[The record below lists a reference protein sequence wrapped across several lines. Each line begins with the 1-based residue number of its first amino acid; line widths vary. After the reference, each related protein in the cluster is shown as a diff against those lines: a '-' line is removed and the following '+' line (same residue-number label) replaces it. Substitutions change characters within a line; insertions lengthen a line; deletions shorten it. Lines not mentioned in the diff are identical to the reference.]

1 MLKDKVIDE
10 IISRLIPL
18 RTLYKE
24 EIDTITNDLIN
35 DKFQS
40 LYAFIDKYYQD
51 EFYSEYFQ
59 LFLEALNKNGQIPS
73 DILKGINFENQ
84 KHNSLETT
92 KPSNLNLP
100 NYIQETTL
108 DFNNLALIGFRPIN
122 LKIKNWLRLKEN
134 LKDEND
140 TFTEQEIPSLE
151 LPKEEE
157 IEDEYL
163 SLEETDFQKLK
174 KSIINAQLNYLNNA
188 PAFILD
194 LEKKEAVD
202 IYKALINLSNVSYIH
217 HCISKLS
224 SNTLDRLLQFM
235 EERLKNTPSQI
246 DLFIE
251 KAIKLHL
258 NPPKRM
264 Q

>member
-59 LFLEALNKNGQIPS
+59 LFLKALNKNGQIPS

-84 KHNSLETT
+84 KNNSLETL

-122 LKIKNWLRLKEN
+122 LKIKN
-134 LKDEND
+134 
-140 TFTEQEIPSLE
+140 
-151 LPKEEE
+151 
-157 IEDEYL
+157 
-163 SLEETDFQKLK
+163 
-174 KSIINAQLNYLNNA
+174 
-188 PAFILD
+188 
-194 LEKKEAVD
+194 
-202 IYKALINLSNVSYIH
+202 
-217 HCISKLS
+217 
-224 SNTLDRLLQFM
+224 
-235 EERLKNTPSQI
+235 
-246 DLFIE
+246 
-251 KAIKLHL
+251 
-258 NPPKRM
+258 
-264 Q
+264 

>member
-1 MLKDKVIDE
+1 M
-10 IISRLIPL
+10 
-18 RTLYKE
+18 
-24 EIDTITNDLIN
+24 
-35 DKFQS
+35 
-40 LYAFIDKYYQD
+40 
-51 EFYSEYFQ
+51 
-59 LFLEALNKNGQIPS
+59 
-73 DILKGINFENQ
+73 GINFENQ
-84 KHNSLETT
+84 KNNSLETP

-174 KSIINAQLNYLNNA
+174 KSIINAQLNYLNNVQLL
-188 PAFILD
+188 FLD
-194 LEKKEAVD
+194 LEKK
-202 IYKALINLSNVSYIH
+202 KQLI
-217 HCISKLS
+217 
-224 SNTLDRLLQFM
+224 F
-235 EERLKNTPSQI
+235 
-246 DLFIE
+246 
-251 KAIKLHL
+251 IKL
-258 NPPKRM
+258 
-264 Q
+264 

>member
-1 MLKDKVIDE
+1 MLKERIIDE

-35 DKFQS
+35 DNFQS
-40 LYAFIDKYYQD
+40 LYNFIDKYYQNELFSD
-51 EFYSEYFQ
+51 YFQ
-59 LFLEALNKNGQIPS
+59 IFLEALNKNKQIPS
-73 DILKGINFENQ
+73 DILKEINFVNQ
-84 KHNSLETT
+84 KNNSLVTP
-92 KPSNLNLP
+92 KSSNLNLP
-100 NYIQETTL
+100 NYVQEITF
-108 DFNNLALIGFRPIN
+108 DFNNLILIGFRPIN

-140 TFTEQEIPSLE
+140 TFTNQEIPSLE
-151 LPKEEE
+151 LPKEE

-174 KSIINAQLNYLNNA
+174 RSIINAQLNYLNNA

-194 LEKKEAVD
+194 LEKKEADD

-224 SNTLDRLLQFM
+224 NNTLDRLLQFM
-235 EERLKNTPSQI
+235 QERLKNNPSQI

-258 NPPKRM
+258 NSPKKM

>member
-1 MLKDKVIDE
+1 MLKDKIIDE

-51 EFYSEYFQ
+51 EFFSEYFQ
-59 LFLEALNKNGQIPS
+59 IYLETLNKNKQIATE
-73 DILKGINFENQ
+73 ILKGINLENQ
-84 KHNSLETT
+84 KNNSLETP

-108 DFNNLALIGFRPIN
+108 DFNNLALIGVRPIN

-140 TFTEQEIPSLE
+140 AFTNQEIPSE
-151 LPKEEE
+151 LPKQEE

-188 PAFILD
+188 PAFILN

>member
-1 MLKDKVIDE
+1 MLKDRIIDE

-51 EFYSEYFQ
+51 EFFSEYFQ
-59 LFLEALNKNGQIPS
+59 IYLETLNKNKQIAT
-73 DILKGINFENQ
+73 DILKGINLENQ
-84 KHNSLETT
+84 KNNSLETP

-108 DFNNLALIGFRPIN
+108 DFNNLALIGVRPIN

-140 TFTEQEIPSLE
+140 AFTNQEIPSE
-151 LPKEEE
+151 LPKKEE

-202 IYKALINLSNVSYIH
+202 IYKVLINLSNVSYIH